1 MMNRTRMILP
11 IVGIAVLALF
21 LAGCNSAQPAPQVI
35 AGDHD
40 NDQAMIG
47 NVDGGNV
54 MAEKQ
59 DKEETKAKNDDS
71 AEPSTPPASVPD
83 SSDWKDIQLKDVNT
97 GNTFKISDFKGK
109 PVLVESF
116 AVWCPTCTKQ
126 QKEIKKLHDLIGDDV
141 VSVALDT
148 DSNEEESKIKA
159 HAERN
164 GFDWNYVVSP
174 PELTRKLID
183 TYGTSIVNAPSTP
196 MILVCEDG
204 SERFLGR
211 GLKTAS
217 DLQAH
222 LAQGCDNA

>member
-1 MMNRTRMILP
+1 MDKTRMILP

-21 LAGCNSAQPAPQVI
+21 LAGCNPAQPEPRVMAAQDDNGQAI
-35 AGDHD
+35 AG
-40 NDQAMIG
+40 NEPVQAPSP
-47 NVDGGNV
+47 
-54 MAEKQ
+54 
-59 DKEETKAKNDDS
+59 S
-71 AEPSTPPASVPD
+71 AT
-83 SSDWKDIQLKDVNT
+83 DWKDIQLKDVIT

-126 QKEIKKLHDLIGDDV
+126 QNEVKKLHDLIGDDV

-148 DSNEEESKIKA
+148 DPNEEESKIKA